1 MFHYPFITKSA
12 LFFLSPVCSEQ
23 KQLLAD
29 YLISVVVVARQPG
42 QLRLPT
48 KKFQFPP
55 LSELVSKT
63 S

>member
-12 LFFLSPVCSEQ
+12 IFFLPPVCSEQ
-23 KQLLAD
+23 SQLLAD
-29 YLISVVVVARQPG
+29 SIIGVVVVARQPG

-55 LSELVSKT
+55 HSELFSET
-63 S
+63 F